1 MWPSVHEWTEKLWS
15 MHATGYFSAIKKN
28 KILLLMCC
36 WRGTGWYWR
45 WHWRAWYSMNK
56 PDTEI

>member
-36 WRGTGWYWR
+36 WKVLVGTGGGTGE
-45 WHWRAWYSMNK
+45 SG
-56 PDTEI
+56 IL